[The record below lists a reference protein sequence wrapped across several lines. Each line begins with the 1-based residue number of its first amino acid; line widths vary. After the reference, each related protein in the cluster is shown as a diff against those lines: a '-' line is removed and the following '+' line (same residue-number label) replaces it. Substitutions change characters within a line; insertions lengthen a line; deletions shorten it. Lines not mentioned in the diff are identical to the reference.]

1 MIWQSLST
9 LVQHIH
15 ISHHIHSTRSH
26 APLFLH
32 MYKAL
37 LEFQLRP
44 TDWLL
49 QDCLVPCFLPLP
61 LFLLC
66 PLCRLNGPYRRR
78 ARGSF
83 LKRASNELT
92 CWDVPDH
99 QMGSVEC
106 YQLCLHQCQ
115 RNSGIFKSEKK
126 LMSMSCLCQ
135 TFAYVQPT
143 PSWLVLR
150 IYYDLPL
157 FGRRPFPFVRDV
169 IIFLK
174 AEPECF
180 VSLLRNCV

>member
-1 MIWQSLST
+1 MTVFVYTCAAYSYLTSHTQHALSRTFVFTHVQSTFRVLTASNRLNFTGLFGSLFSATAAFSSLSS
-9 LVQHIH
+9 L
-15 ISHHIHSTRSH
+15 SSEWSL
-26 APLFLH
+26 P
-32 MYKAL
+32 KA
-37 LEFQLRP
+37 
-44 TDWLL
+44 
-49 QDCLVPCFLPLP
+49 
-61 LFLLC
+61 
-66 PLCRLNGPYRRR
+66 

-83 LKRASNELT
+83 LKRASNEFT

-106 YQLCLHQCQ
+106 YPLCLHQCQ

-157 FGRRPFPFVRDV
+157 FGRRPFPFVMETVV

>member
-1 MIWQSLST
+1 MTVFVYACAAYSYLASHTQHALSRTFVFTHVQSTFRVLTSSNR
-9 LVQHIH
+9 LN
-15 ISHHIHSTRSH
+15 
-26 APLFLH
+26 L
-32 MYKAL
+32 K
-37 LEFQLRP
+37 
-44 TDWLL
+44 
-49 QDCLVPCFLPLP
+49 DCLVPRFLPPP

-83 LKRASNELT
+83 LKRASNEFT

-106 YQLCLHQCQ
+106 YQRCLHQCQ

-126 LMSMSCLCQ
+126 LMFMSCLCQ
-135 TFAYVQPT
+135 TSAYVQPT